1 MNDYFLTGKEFL
13 GQIIPK
19 NSTNYYDSKLQ
30 GRYRVYIPEL
40 MPHIEN
46 DQGIFC
52 KNHVTKYKIT
62 GSHDGEY
69 GQYFPLHPG
78 TYVIVKF
85 QSNDFNSGY
94 IDRIV
99 SDYKQNTN
107 VEAQDCVT
115 PVPNESDRDEQTI
128 LIKTPKKNNIFYIN
142 ENTKNEPNTIYLIYN
157 RDENGRNTVFRIN
170 PSGITI
176 WTRNNIRERI
186 LKDSNVQIDKNKTEY
201 VKQNKKVDIDG
212 SQTTRISKDF
222 KLKIEENGTL
232 HVTGDVNITVN
243 GTCNVY
249 SDSEI
254 NCDGSRIN
262 LNCGKASAVEIP
274 PTQPQ
279 KVRDLGPNET
289 SEYNDSNS
297 VGDKC
302 DDATNSYNNGPRSEN
317 DLMWDR

>member
-94 IDRIV
+94 IDRII

-142 ENTKNEPNTIYLIYN
+142 EDTKNEPNTIYLVYN

-176 WTRNNIRERI
+176 WTRNNIRERV

-212 SQTTRISKDF
+212 SQTTRISKNLE
-222 KLKIEENGTL
+222 LKIEENGIF
-232 HVTGDVNITVN
+232 HITGNVNITVN
-243 GTCNVY
+243 GMCNVY
-249 SDSEI
+249 SNSEI
-254 NCDGSRIN
+254 NCDGAKIN
-262 LNCGKASAVEIP
+262 LNCGKAFAVEIP

>member
-94 IDRIV
+94 IDRII

-176 WTRNNIRERI
+176 WTRNNIRERV

-262 LNCGKASAVEIP
+262 LNCGKAFAVEIP